1 MTKVA
6 IRIEAMSPEVA
17 PINGDTAG
25 SLRSMASSCPASP
38 PTKVATRA
46 CQSSSWRGINS
57 RKGDPK
63 TTRRTSKAMATAAN
77 AVTMASQTWF
87 ANTLANTRP
96 ASAPLNAPTSTI
108 ERTLAE
114 TEPSVRGILSPWS
127 GLCTICKSRNRSFF
141 RAIKQSRITPL
152 RGRETKALISIILHA
167 KLANPNLFN

>member
-1 MTKVA
+1 
-6 IRIEAMSPEVA
+6 
-17 PINGDTAG
+17 
-25 SLRSMASSCPASP
+25 
-38 PTKVATRA
+38 
-46 CQSSSWRGINS
+46 
-57 RKGDPK
+57 
-63 TTRRTSKAMATAAN
+63 
-77 AVTMASQTWF
+77 MASQTWF

-127 GLCTICKSRNRSFF
+127 GLCTICKSRF

>member
-17 PINGDTAG
+17 PINGDTGA
-25 SLRSMASSCPASP
+25 SRRSRANSCPASP
-38 PTKVATRA
+38 PIKEATRA
-46 CQSSSWRGINS
+46 CQSSSRRGINS
-57 RKGDPK
+57 CKGDPN
-63 TTRRTSKAMATAAN
+63 TTRRTSNAVATATN

-96 ASAPLNAPTSTI
+96 ASAPLKAPTNSI
-108 ERTLAE
+108 VRTLAE

-152 RGRETKALISIILHA
+152 KGRETKALISIILHA
-167 KLANPNLFN
+167 KRANPNLFN